1 MTKQLSSPPTTISD
15 VCDKLASAELRRQS
29 VCIWVWVGVKKLL
42 RMDGA
47 VNLLVIYSFQ
57 ILRERVNNIRNNL
70 RKEGIEEDG
79 FPEEEET
86 NEDGDN
92 KEQISSKEII
102 LEKL

>member
-1 MTKQLSSPPTTISD
+1 MY
-15 VCDKLASAELRRQS
+15 
-29 VCIWVWVGVKKLL
+29 WGVGGCEKLL
-42 RMDGA
+42 QMDCA

-79 FPEEEET
+79 FPEEET

>member
-1 MTKQLSSPPTTISD
+1 MSVISWP
-15 VCDKLASAELRRQS
+15 VQS
-29 VCIWVWVGVKKLL
+29 FEGNRFVFGVGGCEKLL

>member
-1 MTKQLSSPPTTISD
+1 
-15 VCDKLASAELRRQS
+15 
-29 VCIWVWVGVKKLL
+29 
-42 RMDGA
+42 MDGA

-79 FPEEEET
+79 FPEEET

>member
-1 MTKQLSSPPTTISD
+1 MTKQLASPPTTISD

-29 VCIWVWVGVKKLL
+29 VCIWVWVGVKKL
-42 RMDGA
+42 DA
-47 VNLLVIYSFQ
+47 VNLLMIYSFQ